1 MAAQKPTL
9 VLGGGGVSG
18 IAWETGILT
27 GLEAGGVDV
36 RDVEAI
42 LGTSAGSAVGAQL
55 GSKLTLTE
63 LYARQRAG
71 SPGELSASFGG
82 LTMLKFV
89 ISGILPGPED
99 AVLRRIG
106 RQSARV
112 TTVSPAERRAA
123 IQTRLPESA
132 WPSLDLRIV
141 VVNADAGTTRV
152 ITKADGIPLLDAVGA
167 SCAVPFVWPAVQI
180 EGHSYIDGGTR
191 SPVNL
196 DLAPGSGPVIVLA
209 PVTAALRRASR
220 VSEQQKALGARSVVI
235 IEPSAASKAAMGRN
249 SLDKSVAPASALA
262 GFEQGKAE
270 AAKVLAVLAS

>member
-36 RDVEAI
+36 RDIETI

-55 GSKLTLTE
+55 GSTLTLTE

-82 LTMLKFV
+82 LTMLKFLV
-89 ISGILPGPED
+89 AGILPGRED

-106 RQSARV
+106 RRSARIR
-112 TTVSPAERRAA
+112 TVSPAERRAA
-123 IQTRLPESA
+123 IQSRLPESE
-132 WPSLDLRIV
+132 WPELDLRIV
-141 VVNADAGTTRV
+141 VVNSDAGTTRV

-167 SCAVPFVWPAVQI
+167 SCAVPFVWPAVHI
-180 EGHSYIDGGTR
+180 EGHNYIDGGTR

-209 PVTAALRRASR
+209 PVSVALRGASR
-220 VSEQQKALGARSVVI
+220 ISEQQKTLGARPVVI
-235 IEPSAASKAAMGRN
+235 IEPSAASTAAMGRN
-249 SLDKSVAPASALA
+249 SLDKSVGPASALA
-262 GFEQGKAE
+262 GFEQGRAE
-270 AAKVLAVLAS
+270 AQRVIAFLG

>member
-1 MAAQKPTL
+1 MAAKKPTL

-27 GLEAGGVDV
+27 GLEAGGVPV

-42 LGTSAGSAVGAQL
+42 LGTSAGSAVGAQV
-55 GSKLTLTE
+55 GSGLTLTE

-82 LTMLKFV
+82 LNLLAFIV
-89 ISGILPGPED
+89 SGILPGRED
-99 AVLRRIG
+99 VVLRRIG

-112 TTVSPAERRAA
+112 KTVPPAERRAA
-123 IQTRLPESA
+123 IQSRLPESE
-132 WPSLDLRIV
+132 WPGLDLRIV
-141 VVNADAGTTRV
+141 VVDADAGTTRV

-167 SCAVPFVWPAVQI
+167 SCAVPFVWPAVQV
-180 EGHSYIDGGTR
+180 EGRNYIDGGTR

-220 VSEQQKALGARSVVI
+220 ISEQRKSLGDRPVVI

-249 SLDKSVAPASALA
+249 SLDKSVVPATALA
-262 GFEQGKAE
+262 GFEQGRAE
-270 AAKVLAVLAS
+270 AQRVLTALGR